1 MDQMPGQ
8 PPQIEP
14 PEGRYSVRLD
24 DRGRAKLP
32 VPFKEYLEKFEN
44 KRLFV
49 TSLDR
54 RIAQVYPIGLWKQT
68 KKFLEEY
75 SEDPAAAEN
84 LAFNAADL
92 GAETEMDAQ
101 GRIVFGTDL
110 RKELNLEMAQVHLY
124 CFGGH
129 IEVLTDD
136 VYNERKKAAQSH
148 PVEDFTKL
156 RRAGL
161 K

>member
-1 MDQMPGQ
+1 MEERPNQALEID
-8 PPQIEP
+8 PPRGMYP
-14 PEGRYSVRLD
+14 ARMD
-24 DRGRAKLP
+24 DRGRIK
-32 VPFKEYLEKFEN
+32 VPAAFKEYLEKFED

-54 RIAQVYPIGLWKQT
+54 RIAQVYPIVFWKQT
-68 KKFLEEY
+68 EKFLETF
-75 SEDPAAAEN
+75 SEDPEAAEN

-101 GRIVFGTDL
+101 GRVLFSTEL
-110 RKELNLEMAQVHLY
+110 RRELGLEDQPAHLY
-124 CFGGH
+124 AFGGH
-129 IEVLTDD
+129 IEVLNQAI
-136 VYNERKKAAQSH
+136 YEERKLAATAK
-148 PVEDFTKL
+148 PAADRAKL